1 LEIKARRRK
10 EACVGRIVREE
21 NVFTRAGPSYRM
33 QMMPFSLTSHDRK
46 KREKK
51 EKEKKDFISV
61 LRLHLC
67 NLHLMKKY
75 SINLIHQSL
84 IIWKQFLT

>member
-33 QMMPFSLTSHDRK
+33 QMMSFSLTSHDRK

-51 EKEKKDFISV
+51 RKRKERLYLSPSTSSLQSPFDEKIF
-61 LRLHLC
+61 
-67 NLHLMKKY
+67 Y
-75 SINLIHQSL
+75 
-84 IIWKQFLT
+84 